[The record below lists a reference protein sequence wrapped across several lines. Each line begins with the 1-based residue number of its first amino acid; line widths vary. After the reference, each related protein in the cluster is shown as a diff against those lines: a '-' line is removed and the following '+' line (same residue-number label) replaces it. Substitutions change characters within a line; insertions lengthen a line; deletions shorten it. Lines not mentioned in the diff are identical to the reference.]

1 MKEPIVSETLFVF
14 TNDDP
19 GGQEPEL
26 FAELLDFLA
35 GQEVPATFFVIPA
48 AGGKELD
55 TKPRWLELLQRA
67 LDEGHE
73 LQHHGLV
80 HTAFEFGVPPYFM
93 LDIMPDSKAQW
104 QRDPA
109 SFSAQHTQAILA
121 DKLAQ
126 GQKIFERTLGYKPQG
141 FRSPCLAIC
150 DNMYAALHDL
160 GFQWSSNTV
169 LNPMGWRYIN
179 RKYDAAPKGGAAA
192 QHGAPWQEGLA
203 QRPFRHPSGLI
214 EAPIHSEYTWYLT
227 DSDIERHFQLA
238 KNDFDRA
245 RQAAPC
251 CAAAPPF
258 VALSHYYA
266 MTGKWSAGLRVYE
279 RLFAHARKVGNVR
292 FTTLGQLIKTGGD

>member
-1 MKEPIVSETLFVF
+1 VDETLFVF

-19 GGQEPEL
+19 GGQEPER

-35 GQEVPATFFVIPA
+35 KQEVPATFFVTPA
-48 AGGKELD
+48 AGGEGLD
-55 TKPRWLELLQRA
+55 NKPRWLELLQRA

-93 LDIMPDSKAQW
+93 LDIMPDSKSRW
-104 QRDPA
+104 QRDPE
-109 SFSAQHTQAILA
+109 SFSAQHTQAILR

-126 GQKIFERTLGYKPQG
+126 GQEIFQRTLGYKPQG

-150 DNMYAALHDL
+150 DNMYAALHDQ
-160 GFQWSSNTV
+160 GFQWSSNSV

-179 RKYDAAPKGGAAA
+179 HNYGA
-192 QHGAPWQEGLA
+192 GESWQIDVPR
-203 QRPFRHPSGLI
+203 RPFHHPSGLI
-214 EAPIHSEYTWYLT
+214 EVPLHSEYTWHLT
-227 DSDIERHFQLA
+227 DADIERHFQLA
-238 KNDFDRA
+238 KSDFDRA
-245 RQAAPC
+245 HQAGD
-251 CAAAPPF
+251 PF

-279 RLFAHARKVGNVR
+279 RLFAYVREVGNVR
-292 FTTLGQLIKTGGD
+292 FATMSQLIQTETT